1 MSATRRTNGTPY
13 RSTSSRS
20 SAQGLKQPPTNPPS
34 SYLPTTATPASL
46 LSPPEILLL
55 LTYPA
60 LLLLG
65 SAFSLLDPSARH
77 APYSA
82 TSQSHPPEFAPNY
95 FALKKNVFNL
105 WFVKVGW
112 FWFTVAWAVWVA
124 VGVGMVNQ
132 RNSKQPQGRRRVV
145 EIITEEEDV
154 EDEAAKAGGEG
165 IVLTPQRLRSLLRW
179 AAVTAWWM
187 LVTQWCFGPPLIDRG
202 FRLTGGTCEL
212 MRDPTA
218 RAEMT
223 HVQEFVTAA
232 TCKFAGGEWKGGHDI
247 SGHVFILVLG
257 SAAVGMEVLG
267 ALVASRRR

>member
-1 MSATRRTNGTPY
+1 MSTTRRTNGTPY
-13 RSTSSRS
+13 RSPSLS
-20 SAQGLKQPPTNPPS
+20 SAQGSKQPRTNPPS
-34 SYLPTTATPASL
+34 SYLPTTTPVSL
-46 LSPPEILLL
+46 LSPPELLLL

-65 SAFSLLDPSARH
+65 SIFSLLDPSARN

-124 VGVGMVNQ
+124 VGVGMVK
-132 RNSKQPQGRRRVV
+132 SKTQKRQQGRVV
-145 EIITEEEDV
+145 ELTEDE
-154 EDEAAKAGGEG
+154 EDEAKGEEG
-165 IVLTPQRLRSLLRW
+165 LVLTPQRLRSLLRW

-202 FRLTGGTCEL
+202 FRLTGGACEL

-218 RAEMT
+218 RTEMT
-223 HVQEFVTAA
+223 DVQEFVTAA
-232 TCKFAGGEWKGGHDI
+232 T
-247 SGHVFILVLG
+247 
-257 SAAVGMEVLG
+257 
-267 ALVASRRR
+267 